1 MSNKRDLTPFCPSL
15 VSLLLPA
22 VQQAREAARRTQ
34 CKNNLKQIGL
44 ALHNYHDTHLVLPA
58 GCFQSFVTGRN
69 EATWISMILPY
80 IEQSVLYGITDFNIC
95 FGCTSG
101 PGSPSFRVTS
111 QNLVMMKCPS
121 NPVTDPVY
129 DGNYA
134 RGNYCANTG
143 IGPLR
148 SNGNPFD
155 PTRVGFGPFTMNSKT
170 SLANFHDGTS
180 NTIMVSEVI
189 NVKGVT
195 SVAVL
200 GDWRGV
206 MHYPEGALY
215 QHDNSPNSPIPDLF
229 RQAMCISIRSAP
241 CVAASTNW
249 LNRNIVISARSMHVG
264 GVQSLLA
271 DGSARFVSDNIHL
284 PTWRALSTYDGEE
297 VIGEF

>member
-1 MSNKRDLTPFCPSL
+1 
-15 VSLLLPA
+15 
-22 VQQAREAARRTQ
+22 
-34 CKNNLKQIGL
+34 
-44 ALHNYHDTHLVLPA
+44 
-58 GCFQSFVTGRN
+58 
-69 EATWISMILPY
+69 
-80 IEQSVLYGITDFNIC
+80 
-95 FGCTSG
+95 
-101 PGSPSFRVTS
+101 
-111 QNLVMMKCPS
+111 
-121 NPVTDPVY
+121 
-129 DGNYA
+129 
-134 RGNYCANTG
+134 
-143 IGPLR
+143 
-148 SNGNPFD
+148 
-155 PTRVGFGPFTMNSKT
+155 MNSKT